1 MLSHALDLTLALA
14 PVFLLLAL
22 GRGLAAVRLM
32 PAEGADPL
40 GALLYWVVLP
50 ARLITEVARTDLRA
64 TASPEAIAAGVL
76 SFAVALVAGWFATG
90 RLPPEERGAA
100 LNGMA
105 RANGAFVGLP
115 VIALAATTLPE
126 ALRGPM
132 TASYATTLAVMVVV
146 FNVGS
151 VVSYRLPH
159 HGVTWTGLK
168 AALAELPRNPL
179 ILACLLGGALAWIR
193 PGLLTGNALGQTLD
207 LLGAAAVPLALLTT
221 GAKIDLHLAR
231 ARPMAVGLITL
242 AKLVLVPTGT
252 WLLCRAFGASPP
264 ATVAV
269 VVMMACP
276 TAIAAGPMARLLGG
290 DERLVAAVVVTTTA
304 LAPLT
309 LLAWLTLLTG

>member
-1 MLSHALDLTLALA
+1 MWSHALDLTLALS

-22 GRGLAAVRLM
+22 GRGLGRLRLI

-40 GALLYWVVLP
+40 GSLLYWVALP
-50 ARLITEVARTDLRA
+50 ARLVTEVARTDLRA

-76 SFAVALVAGWFATG
+76 SFAIAMIAGWFATG
-90 RLPPEERGAA
+90 RMTPEERGAA

-126 ALRGPM
+126 ALRGAL
-132 TASYATTLAVMVVV
+132 TASYATTLTVMVVV

-151 VVSYRLPH
+151 VIAYRLPH
-159 HGVTWTGLK
+159 HGMTWIGLK
-168 AALAELPRNPL
+168 AALGELPRNPL
-179 ILACLLGGALAWIR
+179 ILACLVGGTLAWIR

-242 AKLVLVPTGT
+242 AKLVLVPLAT
-252 WLLCRAFGASPP
+252 WGLCLAFRAPQP
-264 ATVAV
+264 ALVAV

-290 DERLVAAVVVTTTA
+290 DERLVVAVVVTSTG
-304 LAPLT
+304 LAPIT
-309 LLAWLTLLTG
+309 LLAWLTVLTG

>member
-1 MLSHALDLTLALA
+1 MLSHVLDLTLALA

-22 GRGLAAVRLM
+22 GRGLAAVRLL
-32 PAEGADPL
+32 PTGGADPL
-40 GALLYWVVLP
+40 GALLYWVALP

-76 SFAVALVAGWFATG
+76 SFAAALVAGWFATG
-90 RLPPEERGAA
+90 RMTPEERGAA

-115 VIALAATTLPE
+115 VIALAATTLPAGLGG
-126 ALRGPM
+126 AL
-132 TASYATTLAVMVVV
+132 TASYATTLTVMVVV

-151 VVSYRLPH
+151 VIAYRLPH
-159 HGVTWTGLK
+159 HGVTWVGLRT
-168 AALAELPRNPL
+168 ALGELPRNPL
-179 ILACLLGGALAWIR
+179 ILACLTGATLAWIQ

-231 ARPMAVGLITL
+231 ARPLAVGLITL
-242 AKLVLVPTGT
+242 AKLVLVPLMT
-252 WLLCRAFGASPP
+252 WGLCGAFGASLP

-290 DERLVAAVVVTTTA
+290 DERLVVAVVVTSTA

-309 LLAWLTLLTG
+309 LLGWLAVLTG